1 MVSRVGRARVRSVV
15 APALVGA
22 IGIVLIAFG
31 LGVWRLM
38 PGLGFWDTAEF
49 QTVLPVLGTAH
60 PTGYPTYV
68 VLGWLASIILTP
80 LGEPALRVNLLSAI
94 LVGIGAGLTVDLVR
108 RLTASLLLGIAAGLG
123 MALTPIVWAIA
134 THADP
139 HALHFALL
147 ALIVWLLVRWEQA
160 RRGSPMDPEVRR
172 EDPAR
177 ADRWLVGAAVV
188 TGLATGNHSLTLL
201 LGPPIVLFVLA
212 VAPGIL
218 RRPRLIAT
226 CLAAAAIPAVL
237 IRFEMVL
244 RAGWLRA
251 PFVYADPST
260 WDGFWYV
267 TSGQQFHGWLTDP
280 LADWPRRIADLTKI
294 TTLELGLLA
303 PLVIVAFA
311 VTAVRLPRYALF
323 SGTAVFL
330 TCFFNSVYPDGAIDR
345 YYIGPALFA
354 WTWLAILAAVF
365 VEAIAGTLV
374 GIVDPEDDPDPN
386 TPPIVS
392 APAMVSAP
400 GDPPSG
406 TARDDQPTSGVGA
419 SGPAGARGG
428 ALGRLG
434 RLGLAA
440 AVRGAGL
447 VLVAAV
453 LVGPSL
459 LAVPERATSVDR
471 SDDRSAQTWVD
482 DLLTA
487 VEPNAVIVSWWS
499 YSTPLWYATI
509 VDHRRP
515 DVTIIDDRTRL
526 DCNLGELDHVIALYL
541 PTRPVYLIR
550 NGNSEL
556 GALVGRYDI
565 RPMQAASASNVL
577 HVLPIG
583 GAAATPASAVP
594 LDGARQP
601 CEDVQ

>member
-1 MVSRVGRARVRSVV
+1 MVTRAARLNRRPAGVPLAAAAAVG
-15 APALVGA
+15 VG
-22 IGIVLIAFG
+22 LLAFG

-60 PTGYPTYV
+60 PTGYPPYV
-68 VLGWLASIILTP
+68 VLGWLASIVLTP
-80 LGEPALRVNLLSAI
+80 LGEPAFRVNLLSAI
-94 LVGIGAGLTVDLVR
+94 LVGIGTGLTVDLVR

-123 MALTPIVWAIA
+123 MALTPIVWAIG

-160 RRGSPMDPEVRR
+160 RRGSPMDPDVRPH
-172 EDPAR
+172 DPPR
-177 ADRWLVGAAVV
+177 PDRWLIAAAIV
-188 TGLATGNHSLTLL
+188 TGIATGNHSLTLL

-218 RRPRLIAT
+218 RNPRLIAT

-237 IRFEMVL
+237 VRFEMVL

-280 LADWPRRIADLTKI
+280 LGDWPRRIADLTKI
-294 TTLELGLLA
+294 TNLELGPLA

-323 SGTAVFL
+323 SGTALFL

-365 VEAIAGTLV
+365 VEAIAGTLT
-374 GIVDPEDDPDPN
+374 GIVDPDDGPNDPIAAAM
-386 TPPIVS
+386 PS
-392 APAMVSAP
+392 APADPASGADPGDHPLSGTEAP
-400 GDPPSG
+400 GV
-406 TARDDQPTSGVGA
+406 VG
-419 SGPAGARGG
+419 PRGG

-434 RLGLAA
+434 LPTVVR
-440 AVRGAGL
+440 AVAL
-447 VLVAAV
+447 VLVAAI

-459 LAVPERATSVDR
+459 LEVPQRATSVDR
-471 SDDRSAQTWVD
+471 SGDRSAQRWVD
-482 DLLTA
+482 DLLTS

-509 VDHRRP
+509 VDGRRP

-526 DCNLGELDHVIALYL
+526 DCNLGDLDHVIALYL
-541 PTRPVYLIR
+541 ATRPVYLIR
-550 NGNSEL
+550 NGDSEL
-556 GALVGRYDI
+556 GALAGRYVVSPI
-565 RPMQAASASNVL
+565 RAASASNVL
-577 HVLPIG
+577 QVTPVAGALDRGTPG
-583 GAAATPASAVP
+583 GPAGLA
-594 LDGARQP
+594 GARQP